1 MIFYKSSSGGNDFIL
16 LEEHQLSKIHINKRT
31 SFIRDICDRYRG
43 VGGDGLISYR
53 IEKEEIHFSIFNRD
67 GSKAELS
74 GNGMSGL
81 ASLLF
86 YTSNSANTVI
96 LSTDSGPKKI
106 TLLNR
111 KKNIFKLSVEIGEPD
126 FFNIQQFPFLKRNQF
141 EYQLDNISFYPVSV
155 GNPHVVIFIDKN
167 LRESDLEQKGKDI
180 ENSVLFP
187 TRTNVEFIS
196 NLESSGNKKIVTP
209 FFYERGV
216 GKTELSS
223 TGSAAIFAVLRNLDL
238 TSDNLIIKTGD
249 IITKVS
255 GKNNIYI
262 ENSTEIVYKGTYLNE
277 KFSS

>member
-16 LEEHQLSKIHINKRT
+16 LEEHQLSKIRINKRT
-31 SFIRDICDRYRG
+31 SFIREICDRNRG
-43 VGGDGLISYR
+43 VGGDGLISYKT
-53 IEKEEIHFSIFNRD
+53 EKEEIHFSIYNRD

-86 YTSNSANTVI
+86 YTSNSDSPVI

-111 KKNIFKLSVEIGEPD
+111 KNNVFKLSVEIGEPD
-126 FFNIQQFPFLKRNQF
+126 FFNIQQFPFLKKNQF

-155 GNPHVVIFIDKN
+155 GNPHVIIFIDKDI
-167 LRESDLEQKGKDI
+167 RESELEQKGKDI

-238 TSDNLIIKTGD
+238 ISDNLIIKTGD
-249 IITKVS
+249 INTKVS

-262 ENSTEIVYKGTYLNE
+262 ENSTEIVYKGTYL
-277 KFSS
+277 K